1 MESIGIIFI
10 PYQNKKYNFELK
22 TKNIIKFIK
31 YYNEHV
37 SIGNSIKTVS
47 TKDTKDGTVIE
58 IESKYS
64 FTKTRQELIE
74 LVNSYVNINNLAPI
88 SISYINNFDV
98 AKIFTN
104 ITYSNKDDDDDIE
117 RNINQELED
126 FLNTFTKTNNTDLKK
141 LKKLMFNATYN
152 KKTNFL
158 IFEIDIKLYE
168 MMINHFIKINEIDQ
182 LNDPK
187 YIEMK
192 LFQSN
197 NHAYNEYGYV
207 CNKCKKIHSSF
218 YQYKLE
224 NECHFICP
232 NCNISSM
239 KEHEINKKC
248 INRINYCNLCFVNK
262 NMKNTHEKNSLCPV
276 RINVFNQ
283 FVFHNR
289 NKAMENIQKSIN
301 KTKPKEYKI
310 NNDSY
315 PPLTNKK
322 NYAKI
327 LSESNQKKDVINIS
341 TNSDSEETEEANV
354 NKASR
359 ISNTSKNSKTP
370 MDSNLTSN
378 TTSITTSNISGEYSD
393 YEESL
398 ESDGESR
405 ESIKSSNS
413 NKHNTNFDIDSPTNS
428 HTSNHLVKT
437 NNSDDTQ
444 TNSPLKT
451 YISVNELENK
461 LARLNDQIKPENSN
475 FNPID
480 HFEIEKSQ
488 CSSTNTFDNKHNNTP
503 SLLDEDYESKNGDF
517 KLYLETGLKS
527 FIEVFID
534 DSNHQF
540 VFKIP
545 THWAKAKGFNF
556 SVTLEDG
563 STVSVNHGHK

>member
-1 MESIGIIFI
+1 MESTGIMFI

-22 TKNIIKFIK
+22 TKNVQKFIK
-31 YYNEHV
+31 YYNERANV
-37 SIGNSIKTVS
+37 GYSIKIAS
-47 TKDTKDGTVIE
+47 TKDTKDTKDGSIIE

-74 LVNSYVNINNLAPI
+74 LVNSYVNTHNLAPV
-88 SISYINNFDV
+88 SVSYINKFDV

-141 LKKLMFNATYN
+141 MKELTLNATYN

-168 MMINHFIKINEIDQ
+168 MMINHFIKINEINQ

-232 NCNISSM
+232 NCNTSSM

-262 NMKNTHEKNSLCPV
+262 NVKNTHEKNSLCPV
-276 RINVFNQ
+276 RINAFNQ
-283 FVFHNR
+283 FIFHNR
-289 NKAMENIQKSIN
+289 NKAMENIKKSTN
-301 KTKPKEYKI
+301 KTKPKEYQVNK
-310 NNDSY
+310 DSY
-315 PPLTNKK
+315 PPLNNKK

-327 LSESNQKKDVINIS
+327 LSEFNSQKGTNNTAGIN
-341 TNSDSEETEEANV
+341 TPMNSDSEENEII
-354 NKASR
+354 NKNKNSD
-359 ISNTSKNSKTP
+359 ISITSNNSKNP
-370 MDSNLTSN
+370 INSNPTSC
-378 TTSITTSNISGEYSD
+378 TSGEYSEH
-393 YEESL
+393 EEFS
-398 ESDGESR
+398 ESDEDLR
-405 ESIKSSNS
+405 EPINAFNS
-413 NKHNTNFDIDSPTNS
+413 PPNSPTNLPTKVK
-428 HTSNHLVKT
+428 TSN
-437 NNSDDTQ
+437 SQ
-444 TNSPLKT
+444 MNSPLT
-451 YISVNELENK
+451 NCIAVNELQNK
-461 LARLNDQIKPENSN
+461 LARWNDQIKPETSN
-475 FNPID
+475 TNPID
-480 HFEIEKSQ
+480 HFESDKSRH
-488 CSSTNTFDNKHNNTP
+488 SSINTFDNEYNNTP
-503 SLLDEDYESKNGDF
+503 SLLEEDYESKNGDS
-517 KLYLETGLKS
+517 KIYLETKLKS
-527 FIEVFID
+527 FIEVFTD

-556 SVTLEDG
+556 SVVLEDG